1 MKKTILALV
10 LAAAVN
16 GAQAIPLT
24 DLFQQG
30 GSITAGDKLF
40 SDWSALSFASSNGAL
55 DPSAINVTP
64 LHDGADNPGPGLNFD
79 FGNQMTIQG
88 NGSMAFRDYTIGFRV
103 STLGNK
109 QIKDNSLTFGDPV
122 SVLTWLLDGSSDLGM
137 TVEEWVF
144 DVQDIELAHKR
155 IEFSVLNDV
164 QTRDW
169 PDWAAFAPQDEIRV
183 MKKFRVWAMDD
194 TDTAGLAG
202 IEQRFSQQD
211 VPEPASLAL
220 VSLAIVGMGFA
231 RRRSN

>member
-1 MKKTILALV
+1 
-10 LAAAVN
+10 
-16 GAQAIPLT
+16 
-24 DLFQQG
+24 
-30 GSITAGDKLF
+30 
-40 SDWSALSFASSNGAL
+40 
-55 DPSAINVTP
+55 
-64 LHDGADNPGPGLNFD
+64 
-79 FGNQMTIQG
+79 
-88 NGSMAFRDYTIGFRV
+88 MAFRDYTIGFRV
-103 STLGNK
+103 STLGSK
-109 QIKDNSLTFGDPV
+109 QIKDNSLTFSNPV

-144 DVQDIELAHKR
+144 DVQGIELAHKR

-183 MKKFRVWAMDD
+183 MKNFRVWAKDD